1 MEHMWSPWR
10 SERIARL
17 EDSLP
22 DDSGASLFTRLEKAG
37 DDEESLI
44 LWRGAHVFI
53 LMNKFPYNNGH
64 LLVVPYRQ
72 VSRLHELVDEELLEL
87 TLAVRLSMRCIDEAF
102 NPQGYNVGLNE
113 GKAAGASVPDHIHM
127 HVVPRWSGDT
137 NFMPTLAETRVLP
150 YGLKESYQRLKRILE
165 TNDY

>member
-1 MEHMWSPWR
+1 MWSPWR
-10 SERIARL
+10 SERIAHL

-22 DDSGASLFTRLEKAG
+22 DDSGHSLFTRLEQSGNDA
-37 DDEESLI
+37 ESLI
-44 LWRGAHVFI
+44 LWRGSHVYI

-64 LLVVPYRQ
+64 LLIVPYRQ
-72 VSRLHELVDEELLEL
+72 VARLSDLGEEELLEL
-87 TLAVRLSMRCIDEAF
+87 TRAVRLCMRCVNDAF
-102 NPQGYNVGLNE
+102 SPEGYNVGLNE

-150 YGLKESYQRLKRILE
+150 YGLTDTYHRLKKIL
-165 TNDY
+165 DGYDD